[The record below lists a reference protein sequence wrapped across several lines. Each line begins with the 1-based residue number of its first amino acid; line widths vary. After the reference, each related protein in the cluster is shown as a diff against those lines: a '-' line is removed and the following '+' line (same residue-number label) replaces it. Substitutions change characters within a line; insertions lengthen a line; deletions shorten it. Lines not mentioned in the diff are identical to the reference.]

1 MGLAVSGQH
10 PAIEPGQETKLGQ
23 LLGQA
28 LPFFARLITEARR
41 AGWHPGGRARLG
53 FVQAALAG
61 VAAQPHDIAGQRLA
75 SSHRRLTLKL
85 GQTIRRSGASH
96 RGVH

>member
-41 AGWHPGGRARLG
+41 AGWHLGGRARLG
-53 FVQAALAG
+53 VVESALAG
-61 VAAQPHDIAGQRLA
+61 VAAQPDHVAR
-75 SSHRRLTLKL
+75 
-85 GQTIRRSGASH
+85 
-96 RGVH
+96 